1 MYKRDQH
8 YNEKI
13 STENLY
19 KELDTHYNGETDL
32 VRNLMSYAI
41 TDELIETR
49 HELSCANEELWCLND
64 WPEGEGFGSSDRSE
78 YLRRIKETV
87 AFERK
92 FLQAENELVQI
103 NKLEES
109 PLNDRDE
116 EYGFSHSDRTHEIR
130 NIIETTDFERKFLQ
144 AETELVTINRLEKS
158 PKNDTVRAYMKM
170 NDKLKEGMVA

>member
-49 HELSCANEELWCLND
+49 QELAVANEELWSLND
-64 WPEGEGFGSSDRSE
+64 WPEGEGFGSSDH
-78 YLRRIKETV
+78 YDYDRRIQESI

-103 NKLEES
+103 NKL
-109 PLNDRDE
+109 
-116 EYGFSHSDRTHEIR
+116 
-130 NIIETTDFERKFLQ
+130 
-144 AETELVTINRLEKS
+144 TES
-158 PKNDTVRAYMKM
+158 PKNDTVRKYMAM
-170 NDKLKEGMVA
+170 NDKIAEGLVA